1 VSAAIHNAYFLDKP
15 KSYLVQKSLDKG
27 YHWLLPRLA
36 GIETAILFFAVVGG
50 TMDMEFLRVG
60 RERLSRVFQY
70 LEALNQHRNPPKRQ
84 VREQLWTLWLKDLP
98 DHPTIQRGMPRTRE
112 ENGSE
117 NSEAVNGQEK
127 DNFILKVARPKL
139 TRASEP
145 PPEIKP
151 WLESGWDDPYK
162 ELVVRKTRNETGAKG
177 ESLLVRFEDDSN
189 RMIAFE
195 RWKAGREEWA
205 KNERPARA
213 AGRVFEMFYELYGRI
228 EREGERVELVLG
240 DGILTW
246 RRQEGGVSH
255 PVLLQRLQ
263 MTFEPATPEFRITE
277 TEHPVE
283 LYSALF
289 QSMPEVDGRA
299 IGRCREELERGNY
312 HPLGDRDTAG
322 FLKRLVVQLSSRGEF
337 VESGAPDAEREDPR
351 IGRSP
356 IIFLRSRTLGF
367 AAAIEAI
374 LEDLRSREDLP
385 WSLLNVVGM
394 ESPVLSADATS
405 AVEPAHDVAGDVL
418 LSKPAN
424 PEQIRIAQCTDSM
437 GGILVQGP
445 PGTGKTHTIG
455 NLIGHLL
462 AQGKSVLV
470 TSHTTKALRMVRSQV
485 VARLRSLCVSVLESD
500 LDSRKQLESAVGTI
514 AERLSQADGP
524 ALEVEAEQLARQRAE
539 LQTRLADLRQRLAD
553 GRADEYREVVVSGKS
568 WAPSDAARWIAKET
582 DRCAWIPSPV
592 TLGSGLPLSE
602 GELTELYGT
611 NRSVPAEVERE
622 LSQSLPDAAQLP
634 GPAEFEILTQTKANL
649 GRIDREFRAD
659 LWQAA
664 IPAPTPESLS
674 SLLTKLQAAT
684 EPLRGGERWKLAA
697 VYAGKNGGPHREP
710 WDNLVAEIELVHVE
724 AAKSQ
729 EILLRHAP
737 VLNSELT
744 LEDQEKTALEIH
756 GHLRGNGHLGF
767 LTLLT
772 RTTWKQ
778 LIHTVSVNGGEP
790 KLPEHFVAISKL
802 CRVRSLRRD
811 LSARWDRQM
820 APLGASPAR
829 SLGDEIEKS
838 AVQFCAPI
846 RDCLIWNSRTWA
858 PIEKELKQ
866 AGFLWDKFMAEQP
879 AGVGADGELRRLQ
892 VAVTTSL
899 PPILSARVNA
909 LLWERNEM
917 LLSGLREML
926 SLSKRVAADSLVVV
940 HLCDSVLGSDPESYR
955 EGYARLMELQ
965 SLRTELA
972 RRKELLARLETVAP
986 GWAAVLRARA
996 GVHNLPAPPGDS
1008 LEAWTWRQLH
1018 DELERRASVSLEQ
1031 IQESI
1036 DRCTEQLRTITV
1048 ELIDRRA
1055 WAFQAKRTSLSQRQS
1070 LIGWLDTIRK
1080 IGKGT
1085 GIRAPRL
1092 RAEAA
1097 RKMTECRG
1105 AVPVWVMPLSRVVEN
1120 FDFRTSRFDVVI
1132 IDEASQSDVMALVAL
1147 YLGRSVVVVGD
1158 HEQVSPSAVGQEIAV
1173 VQNLIDQFLQGIP
1186 NAHLYDGQTSVY
1198 DLARQSFGGTVRLV
1212 EHFRCVSEI
1221 IQFSN
1226 QLSYEGDIKPLRD
1239 ASRVVLRPHT
1249 VPYRVQGSTRDG
1261 KVNRQEAEV
1270 IASLATAALEQPE
1283 YQKNE
1288 FGERTSFGVVSLVGE
1303 EQALEIDRL
1312 LRTHITPD
1320 LYERHRFLCGTPAQ
1334 FQGDER
1340 DVMFLSVVDTPTGN
1354 PLPFRDQ
1361 QMFKQRYNVAASR
1374 ARDQMWVVHS
1384 LNLQTD
1390 LRSGDLR
1397 RRLIEHT
1404 QDPESLL
1411 RLLEDKEKRTESPF
1425 ERDVLKR
1432 LLLAGYR
1439 VIPQWK
1445 VGSRRIDLVVEG
1457 NGHRLAVECDG
1468 DRYHPIEKLGEDM
1481 ERQAILER
1489 LGWVFVRIR
1498 GSVFFRDPNRAMK
1511 PVFEKLHVLEI
1522 GPSQENT
1529 APASG
1534 TLPEAELR
1542 DRVTRRAEQL
1552 RNEWNAREAGNGKP
1566 ESGTSPS
1573 VEF

>member
-1 VSAAIHNAYFLDKP
+1 
-15 KSYLVQKSLDKG
+15 
-27 YHWLLPRLA
+27 
-36 GIETAILFFAVVGG
+36 
-50 TMDMEFLRVG
+50 MDMDSLRIG

-84 VREQLWTLWLKDLP
+84 IREQLWTLWLKDLP
-98 DHPTIQRGMPRTRE
+98 DHPAIQRGTPRTVE
-112 ENGSE
+112 EDRTQ
-117 NSEAVNGQEK
+117 NSEASSTPEK
-127 DNFILKVARPKL
+127 EDFILKVARPRL
-139 TRASEP
+139 TRP
-145 PPEIKP
+145 PDPPAEIKS
-151 WLESGWDDPYK
+151 WLESGWDDPAK
-162 ELVVRKTRNETGAKG
+162 ELTVRKTKNETGPKG
-177 ESLLVRFEDDSN
+177 EAILVRFEDDAD
-189 RMIAFE
+189 RAFAFD
-195 RWKAGREEWA
+195 RWNSRREEWA

-213 AGRVFEMFYELYGRI
+213 AGRVFETIYDLYGRI
-228 EREGERVELVLG
+228 EREAERVELVLG
-240 DGILTW
+240 DGILSW
-246 RRQEGGVSH
+246 RRAEGGVNH

-263 MTFEPATPEFRITE
+263 MTFDPATPEFRISE

-289 QSMPEVDGRA
+289 QSMPDVDGRA
-299 IGRCREELERGNY
+299 IGRCREELEHGNY
-312 HPLGDRDTAG
+312 HPLGDRDTTG

-337 VESGAPDAEREDPR
+337 LESGAPEGEKEDPR

-356 IIFLRSRTLGF
+356 VIFLRARTLGF

-374 LEDLRSREDLP
+374 LEDLRNREDLP
-385 WSLLNVVGM
+385 WSLLNVVGL
-394 ESPVLSADATS
+394 ESPVPSKDTTS
-405 AVEPAHDVAGDVL
+405 KAQSPPEEPHDVL

-424 PEQIRIAQCTDSM
+424 PEQIRIAQYTETM
-437 GGILVQGP
+437 GGVLVQGP

-462 AQGKSVLV
+462 AEGKSVLV

-485 VARLRSLCVSVLESD
+485 ESKLRSLCVSVLESD

-514 AERLSQADGP
+514 AERLSQADGK
-524 ALEVEAEQLARQRAE
+524 ALEIEAERLARQRAE
-539 LQTRLADLRQRLAD
+539 LQMKLADLRQRLSD

-568 WAPSDAARWIAKET
+568 WAPSDAARWVAKEAN
-582 DRCAWIPSPV
+582 RNAWVPSPV
-592 TLGSGLPLSE
+592 SLGTGLPLSE
-602 GELTELYGT
+602 GEITELYAT

-622 LSQSLPDAAQLP
+622 LSHSLPDAAQLP
-634 GPAEFEILTQTKANL
+634 SPAEFETLAQTRTKLSQIN
-649 GRIDREFRAD
+649 REFRAD
-659 LWQAA
+659 LWQTVS
-664 IPAPTPESLS
+664 PPPTPESLS
-674 SLLTKLQAAT
+674 ATLTKLQAAIG
-684 EPLRGGERWKLAA
+684 PLNGGERWKLAA

-710 WDNLVAEIELVHVE
+710 WDNLVSFIEQVHTEV
-724 AAKSQ
+724 AKSQ
-729 EILLRHAP
+729 EILFRHAP
-737 VLNSELT
+737 RLNSEST

-756 GHLRGNGHLGF
+756 AHLREKRNLGF

-772 RTTWKQ
+772 RPTWKQ
-778 LIHTVSVNGGEP
+778 LIQTATVNGSQP
-790 KLPEHFVAISKL
+790 KLPEHFLAISKL
-802 CRVRSLRRD
+802 CRVKFLRRD

-820 APLGASPAR
+820 APLGASPSR
-829 SLGDEIEKS
+829 GLGDEIEKS
-838 AVQFCAPI
+838 AVQFCGPI
-846 RDCLIWNSRTWA
+846 RDCLTWSSRTWG

-866 AGFLWDKFMAEQP
+866 AGFVWEKFIAEQP
-879 AGVGADGELRRLQ
+879 AGVGAEGELRRLHQ
-892 VAVTTSL
+892 AVSTSL
-899 PPILSARVNA
+899 PPILSSRVNG
-909 LLWERNEM
+909 LIWERNEI
-917 LLSGLREML
+917 LLGGLREML
-926 SLSKRVAADSLVVV
+926 SLSKQVAADSLVAA
-940 HLCDSVLGSDPESYR
+940 HLYDSVLGCDPDSYR
-955 EGYARLMELQ
+955 TGYARLMELQ

-972 RRKELLARLETVAP
+972 RRKDLLAHLETTAP
-986 GWAAVLRARA
+986 AWAAAIRMRA
-996 GVHNLPAPPGDS
+996 GVHGEPSPPGDPA
-1008 LEAWTWRQLH
+1008 EAWMWRQLH
-1018 DELERRASVSLEQ
+1018 DELERRASVSLEE
-1031 IQESI
+1031 IQEAI
-1036 DRCTEQLRTITV
+1036 DRCTDQLRTITV

-1055 WAFQAKRTSLSQRQS
+1055 WAFQAKRTSLPQRQA

-1120 FDFRTSRFDVVI
+1120 FDPRTSRFDVVI

-1147 YLGRSVVVVGD
+1147 YLGATVVVVGD

-1198 DLARQSFGGTVRLV
+1198 DLARQSFGGTIRLV

-1249 VPYRVQGSTRDG
+1249 VTYRVQGSTRDG
-1261 KVNRQEAEV
+1261 KVNRQEAEI
-1270 IASLATAALEQPE
+1270 IASLAAAALEQPE

-1288 FGERTSFGVVSLVGE
+1288 SGERTSFGVVSLVGE

-1312 LRTHITPD
+1312 LRTHIAPD

-1340 DVMFLSVVDTPTGN
+1340 DVVFLSVVDIPTGN

-1384 LNLQTD
+1384 LNVQTD
-1390 LRSGDLR
+1390 LRAGDLR
-1397 RRLIEHT
+1397 RRLIEHA
-1404 QDPESLL
+1404 QDPEALL

-1432 LLLAGYR
+1432 LLVAGYR
-1439 VIPQWK
+1439 VTPQWK

-1457 NGHRLAVECDG
+1457 NGRRLAVECDG
-1468 DRYHPIEKLGEDM
+1468 DRYHPLEKLGEDM

-1511 PVFEKLHVLEI
+1511 PVFEKLQTLEI
-1522 GPSQENT
+1522 DPSPEPQDHGPEN
-1529 APASG
+1529 AP
-1534 TLPEAELR
+1534 TTELR
-1542 DRVTRRAEQL
+1542 ERIIRRAEQI
-1552 RNEWNAREAGNGKP
+1552 RNEWNARESVNGSP
-1566 ESGTSPS
+1566 E
-1573 VEF
+1573 EIAFR